1 MLEQNRK
8 LLMRFHTL
16 SSILVAFSLFLTGWA
31 APVARSFP
39 SFSALP
45 PQGGL
50 PDPLVMLNGERVA
63 SRNQWDKERRPELR
77 ALFEHYMYGAFPAAP
92 EHLQARVVGQYA
104 DFLDGKATL
113 KLVTLETGTESAPRI
128 DLMLVVPNQRA
139 GPAPVFVTL
148 NFCGN
153 HALTD
158 DARVPLPK
166 TWMPTFCKG
175 CSNHVA
181 TDAGRGAQAADWP
194 LAEIIRRGYALAS
207 FYHGDVDS
215 DRADT
220 ST

>member
-128 DLMLVVPNQRA
+128 DLMLVVPNQRD
-139 GPAPVFVTL
+139 GPARWLGT
-148 NFCGN
+148 
-153 HALTD
+153 T
-158 DARVPLPK
+158 
-166 TWMPTFCKG
+166 
-175 CSNHVA
+175 S
-181 TDAGRGAQAADWP
+181 
-194 LAEIIRRGYALAS
+194 IR
-207 FYHGDVDS
+207 S
-215 DRADT
+215 DRKHT
-220 ST
+220 RLNSS